1 MKLSQEF
8 DFKNYLE
15 KNTVGYSGK
24 YSEYILLLPS
34 LYDVFCNILE
44 SDKLPAKLRADF
56 YLTIGYLFYPNDI
69 YPEEEHGTLGFLD
82 DLMLIMVVLR
92 KCSIQEDVGI
102 DFIKNFTE
110 QLDYPIEKLLTEDF
124 DKITKENK
132 LLFDELLSV
141 SGMRFYYK
149 DY

>member
-1 MKLSQEF
+1 
-8 DFKNYLE
+8 
-15 KNTVGYSGK
+15 
-24 YSEYILLLPS
+24 
-34 LYDVFCNILE
+34 
-44 SDKLPAKLRADF
+44 
-56 YLTIGYLFYPNDI
+56 
-69 YPEEEHGTLGFLD
+69 
-82 DLMLIMVVLR
+82 MVVLR